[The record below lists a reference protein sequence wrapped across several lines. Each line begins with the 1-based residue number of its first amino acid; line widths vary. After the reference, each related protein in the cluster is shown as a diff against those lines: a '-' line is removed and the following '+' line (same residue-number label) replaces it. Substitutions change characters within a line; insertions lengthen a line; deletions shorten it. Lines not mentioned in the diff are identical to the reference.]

1 MTTTAYD
8 LIRDAM
14 LLLKVANPDTLTASE
29 ISDGLRR
36 LNAMMLSWANN
47 PLNIYR
53 VVSEDVVTTGSRV
66 MTMGTGGDWNTDRP
80 MKITQATA
88 RIASGLDRPIT
99 ILPAEDYAK
108 IRMKSLETN
117 YPQYMYFDGNF
128 PLQNVAIWPVPSQ
141 GMTLTLWSIK
151 PLATFANSESV
162 ATFPPGYEDAITY
175 NLAVRMA
182 PMFQIDA
189 GAEITRIAV
198 TSLKQIQ
205 RTNTRVPTM
214 QSDPALL
221 SRRGGQ
227 YNVYSDGWGP
237 GQ

>member
-1 MTTTAYD
+1 MTITAHD

-14 LLLKVANPDTLTASE
+14 LLLKVASPDSLTAAE
-29 ISDGLRR
+29 IQDGLRR
-36 LNAMMLSWANN
+36 LNAMLESWANN

-53 VVSEDVVTTGSRV
+53 VINEDVVTTGSRV
-66 MTMGTGGDWNTDRP
+66 MTMGIGGDWNTDRP

-88 RIASGLDRPIT
+88 RIATGIDRPIQ
-99 ILPAEDYAK
+99 IIPAEDYAA
-108 IRMKSLETN
+108 IRLKGLLTN
-117 YPQYMYFDGNF
+117 YPQYLYFDGNY
-128 PLQNVAIWPVPSQ
+128 PLQNVAIWPVPSA

-151 PLATFANSESV
+151 PLATFATSETV
-162 ATFPPGYEDAITY
+162 ASFPPGYTDAITY

-182 PMFQIDA
+182 PMFQLEA
-189 GAEITRIAV
+189 GADIRAIAT

-221 SRRGGQ
+221 TRRGGT